1 MYHPGELFGASR
13 ARRHGETLAITWLQV
28 PEDPLFQF
36 AASDVL
42 VHFADANLALV
53 ERRVCGILSS
63 FEMVSCTQ
71 QGDNL
76 LGLRY
81 GDPED
86 YGFLAAVEFYKTRGT
101 SSFLGV
107 RRLGG
112 DLVAFRAFALY
123 FAELVA
129 REVPGSR
136 RA

>member
-1 MYHPGELFGASR
+1 
-13 ARRHGETLAITWLQV
+13 
-28 PEDPLFQF
+28 
-36 AASDVL
+36 
-42 VHFADANLALV
+42 VHFADADLALV
-53 ERRVCGILSS
+53 GRRVCGILSS
-63 FEMVSCTQ
+63 FEMVSCTP

-76 LGLRY
+76 IGLRF
-81 GDPED
+81 GDTED
-86 YGFLAAVEFYKTRGT
+86 YGFLAVVEFYTARDT